1 MKQRQY
7 RSIAAWV
14 LIFCMTFCVSFA
26 GDLSNFSK
34 NQTYTADQF
43 ADIPSNAWYTSS
55 VQLAFEY
62 GLINGKSNSSYDP
75 NGSITWAET
84 VKLAAMIHCIYT
96 NGNTDVLD
104 RQSNPWYQ
112 LYVEYAYVNDII
124 STKVLDFNSPI
135 NRLEFAAVFA
145 NALPESSLDDINS
158 VENNAIPD
166 VPIASNRAKAVYKL
180 YRAGILTGS
189 NASGSFLPNT
199 GIKRSEVATIVTRM
213 ILPSLRKSITMTNNK
228 QTNGST
234 LTAQQIS
241 EKCAD
246 SIFYIEVYDSKGTV
260 FATGSGF
267 FIDYNGVAVTNHH
280 VINGASSAKIFTTD
294 GKSYDVTG
302 VYDYNTKKDIALLKI
317 DGANYQPLISS
328 DGVLVNGQ
336 TIYTI
341 GSPQGYSNTIS
352 DGIISDAHRV
362 YDDVKYIQI
371 SAPIS
376 PGSSGG
382 ALINDQGQVVGITTS
397 GVNEA
402 QNLNFAVPIGYVK
415 ELSRTSLKALSD
427 VTYTAAKEDST
438 SYTYVYPQHL
448 TMFKGVDSW
457 VVVED
462 NSSEQLYFAYKGNAE
477 DNLKVAWS
485 DWDDTETLIY
495 LDISA
500 YQAGVY
506 ALEIYFVNKDT
517 NKKRA
522 FPITVEVLDA
532 VTTLEN
538 TDIPSFGDMY
548 KLKAKSSSKKVDGS
562 DLYRFYTYSTDTIG
576 DYDEVFDAMY
586 SYEISL
592 LSSGYSYDAAYS
604 DNINEYAYVLKE
616 VGYTTTVVINGEN
629 AKNSEIKLTYKVEK
643 TKK

>member
-7 RSIAAWV
+7 RFFAAWV
-14 LIFCMTFCVSFA
+14 LIFCTIFSVSFA
-26 GDLSNFSK
+26 GDLSSFIKSK
-34 NQTYTADQF
+34 AYTTGQF
-43 ADIPSNAWYTSS
+43 TDIPSSAWYANSIK
-55 VQLAFEY
+55 LAYEY
-62 GLINGKSNSSYDP
+62 GLINGKNSSSYDP
-75 NGSITWAET
+75 NGSLTWAET
-84 VKLAAMIHCIYT
+84 VKLAATIHSIYS

-104 RQSNPWYQ
+104 QQSNPWYQ
-112 LYVEYAYVNDII
+112 VYVEYAYVNDII

-135 NRLEFAAVFA
+135 NRLEFAGVFA
-145 NALPESSLDDINS
+145 KALPESSLES
-158 VENNAIPD
+158 VNAVEDNAIPD
-166 VPIASNRAKAVYKL
+166 VPIASNRAAEVYQL

-189 NASGSFLPNT
+189 DASGSFLPNS

-213 ILPSLRKSITMTNNK
+213 ILPSLRKAITMTNNT
-228 QTNGST
+228 QASNGA

-246 SIFYIEVYDSKGTV
+246 SIFYIEIYNSEGVV

-267 FIDYNGVAVTNHH
+267 FIDYNGVAVTNYH

-302 VYDYNTKKDIALLKI
+302 VYDYDIEKDIALLKI
-317 DGANYQPLISS
+317 EGANYQPLVSS
-328 DGVLVNGQ
+328 NSALVNGQ

-341 GSPQGYSNTIS
+341 GSPQGYDNTIS
-352 DGIISDAHRV
+352 DGIISNANRV
-362 YDDVKYIQI
+362 YDGVKYIQI

-382 ALINDQGQVVGITTS
+382 ALIDDQGQVIGITTS
-397 GVNEA
+397 GVSDA
-402 QNLNFAVPIGYVK
+402 QNLNFAVPINYVNN
-415 ELSRTSLKALSD
+415 LSRTSLQALSEI
-427 VTYTAAKEDST
+427 TYTAGEGDYEY
-438 SYTYVYPQHL
+438 YTYVYPQHL

-457 VVVED
+457 VVIED
-462 NSSEQLYFAYKGNAE
+462 NSLENLHFTYEGNAE
-477 DNLKVAWS
+477 GNLKAVWS

-500 YQAGVY
+500 YKAGVY
-506 ALEIYFVNKDT
+506 TLEIYFQDEDT
-517 NKKRA
+517 GDKRTY
-522 FPITVEVLDA
+522 PVTVEVLDV

-538 TDIPSFGDMY
+538 TDIPSFGGMY
-548 KLKAKSSSKKVDGS
+548 QLSAKDSDKRVDGS
-562 DLYRFYTYSTDTIG
+562 DLFWSYTYSTANLG

-592 LSSGYSYDAAYS
+592 LSLGYSYDAAYS

-616 VGYTTTVVINGEN
+616 VGYTTTVIINGEN
-629 AKNSEIKLTYKVEK
+629 AKSSEIGVTYKVEK
-643 TKK
+643 NN